1 MYAPT
6 QGPVNTGFAQTV
18 IEAKAT
24 GSALKR
30 GQLVVI
36 GFNADGVPTAT
47 LTGAADNV
55 TCSPVGVAGEDINQ
69 GYVGS
74 VIIAGVADV
83 LMDTAGTTK
92 TSVEAGAGRIL
103 SPGTQGTAVLRLDT
117 RGLPA
122 CGITTEIK
130 AVANDY
136 VPMAFSAYARVQAS
150 SLATGNTTV
159 LSRYSG
165 NTHIPQPGQANRITV
180 EDSWEPATSTFVTT
194 YKESFYQ
201 ASGASAATGDITII
215 DPSSRNGVRSIYSY
229 GGYLINES
237 TSAKTSLPFDNTQ
250 FPGGFHVESDGTLTL
265 RRPNQLDDAN
275 DGYFVWVTYSEIPS

>member
-18 IEAKAT
+18 IDAKAT

-47 LTGAADNV
+47 LTDAAQNV

-69 GYVGS
+69 GFVGS

-83 LMDTAGTTK
+83 LINTAGNTK
-92 TSVEAGAGRIL
+92 TSVESGAGRVL
-103 SPGTQGTAVLRLDT
+103 MPGTQGTAVLRDEQF
-117 RGLPA
+117 GIPA
-122 CGITTEIK
+122 CGITTEVK

-136 VPMAFSAYARVQAS
+136 VPMAFSAYSRVQAS
-150 SLATGNTTV
+150 SFQTGNISAV
-159 LSRYSG
+159 ARYLG
-165 NTHIPQPGQANRITV
+165 NTHIPQPGQANRITI
-180 EDSWEPATSTFVTT
+180 EDSWDNTAGAFVTT

-201 ASGASAATGDITII
+201 AINSSGPTGDVVVI
-215 DPSSRNGVRSIYSY
+215 DPSGRNGVREIYSY
-229 GGYLINES
+229 GGYLQD
-237 TSAKTSLPFDNTQ
+237 SAGAKNSLPYDGTLFM
-250 FPGGFHVESDGTLTL
+250 GGFQIATDGTLTFK
-265 RRPNQLDDAN
+265 RATRMEDSG
-275 DGYFVWVTYSEIPS
+275 DGYFVWVTYAEIPT